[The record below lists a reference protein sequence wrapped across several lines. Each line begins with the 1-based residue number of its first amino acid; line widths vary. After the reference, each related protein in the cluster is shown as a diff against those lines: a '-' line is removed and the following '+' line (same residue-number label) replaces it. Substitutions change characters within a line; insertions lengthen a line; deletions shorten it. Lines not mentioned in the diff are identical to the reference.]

1 MNENHHSLEEAF
13 YSWLKDRVSPAQLS
27 SYYEAIVAV
36 DKYCQKKALLPCPLL
51 ETDDLAVLQKV
62 QQTVE
67 RSRTLRFF
75 YRQQTNK
82 MSQVIRQYITFLER
96 RPAPARNTKTIETE
110 KTSALTNVQTSTPPT
125 DSLIAR
131 IEQTGIPYI
140 DNRSRNGALWI
151 IGGKELRPFVDA
163 CAEEG
168 VYFRYKSEGACATKG
183 AAAWWTVDGLKKKLS
198 PKINPSSA
206 NAAKQQ
212 KKAADLTAEQKR
224 LVKSNRTIWIDWMK
238 ARGIVQ
244 KDILGNLF
252 NLQQC
257 GDLAEQSGCL
267 DTDIFLITSPQ
278 AFQYLT
284 TCLFASD
291 DYCSGSEQTK
301 TNISAVVHLYLAYL
315 QEKDTQPEAVAE
327 EPASTLTGITSE
339 VDILLSDE
347 QFAPLRQ
354 ALAKQR
360 VYTIQELKTLKLWPF
375 MNRNNLYTIATRQV
389 ILQEVQK
396 LLYPSQE
403 KDADQRYRLV
413 CGDKDYTGDTA
424 AETFLY
430 FCEDIACQY
439 PLKIRNL
446 LGLSVPST
454 SLVALHKHPG
464 EGAFLK
470 MENPTAYID
479 ETLTADDVRLL
490 ADWLAAACHHSR
502 TDIRIEASQVALP
515 APTPEEPA
523 SKSDHHGAETGAPAD
538 ETADT
543 PATPLPGTPQ
553 PDVAQPVAAEET
565 EPPADQTTDT
575 RSCYR
580 LSCDD
585 RTYIGDTAAE
595 TFLYF
600 CEEMSR
606 QYPQKIR
613 NIIGLR
619 VPTTSLVAFYRRP
632 GEGTFLK
639 LDYPI
644 AYIKDDLTA
653 EEVQRLVEW
662 IASICS
668 SHTHEIS
675 IEAPPAV
682 PSKTET
688 TTMLSPQPEPE
699 ALAPEPD
706 MQLTLPEPQPAP
718 EKPKPP
724 APQPKPYTRTSS
736 SSTFQIVDRRREE
749 QDQATIEKMNDIV
762 LAADLDGMTLTAL
775 RDAMGLT
782 MAETKRLLA
791 QAAPIVDIRGT
802 LLHQDIFL
810 DWDEGV
816 AQLAAIIDKLM
827 QKNNGYLSDA
837 QLYDYARAEMNLF
850 LKDNELDDAA
860 ALYDLAQHLFEKNSY
875 QGKTY
880 TFNGKHHISQDVEV
894 RSISDLCDK
903 YAQEQGGIFRLDDLK
918 DYLTGVGL
926 KTGNLRGQLYVN
938 SRPDYLCYD
947 EGVLVYSP
955 SLHID
960 DDWKQRVQGALARL
974 LDDADGHIALRAI
987 PPFWYDQL
995 PPLPSHQPWTPLLLQ
1010 YILRFY
1016 GQELGARTIAA
1027 MTGQSYETLHTML
1040 VQADSPIETF
1050 GDVVIAHLL
1059 DHGIEQRT
1067 FEAEA
1072 LRLLLREGDLLA
1084 GNELI
1089 WNMPKALSHDGRFA
1103 WDIAEEHVTI
1113 RV

>member
-36 DKYCQKKALLPCPLL
+36 DEYCQKKALLPCPLL

-67 RSRTLRFF
+67 RSRTLRLF
-75 YRQQTNK
+75 YRQQTRK

-96 RPAPARNTKTIETE
+96 RPAPARNTKTIET
-110 KTSALTNVQTSTPPT
+110 KKSSALTNAQTSTPPT

-140 DNRSRNGALWI
+140 DNRSKNGALWI

-168 VYFRYKSEGACATKG
+168 VYFRYKSEGARATKG
-183 AAAWWTVDGLKKKLS
+183 AAAWWTVDDPTKKPS
-198 PKINPSSA
+198 SKINTSSA

-212 KKAADLTAEQKR
+212 KKAVGLTAEQKR
-224 LVKSNRTIWIDWMK
+224 LVKSNRTTWIDWMK
-238 ARGIVQ
+238 ARGIAP

-257 GDLAEQSGCL
+257 SDLAEQSGCL
-267 DTDIFLITSPQ
+267 DTDIFLITSLQ

-301 TNISAVVHLYLAYL
+301 TNISAVVNLYLAYL
-315 QEKDTQPEAVAE
+315 QEKNIQPEAVAE

-354 ALAKQR
+354 ELAKQR
-360 VYTIQELKTLKLWPF
+360 IYTIQELMALKLWPF

-396 LLYPSQE
+396 LLYPPQE
-403 KDADQRYRLV
+403 KDASQRYRLV
-413 CGDKDYTGDTA
+413 CGDKDYTGATA

-430 FCEDIACQY
+430 FCEDIARQY
-439 PLKIRNL
+439 PLKIRNI

-454 SLVALHKHPG
+454 SIVALYKHPG
-464 EGAFLK
+464 EGVYLK

-479 ETLTADDVRLL
+479 ESLTADDVRML
-490 ADWLAAACHHSR
+490 AYWLAAVCHHSQ
-502 TDIRIEASQVALP
+502 TNIRIDIPHAASM
-515 APTPEEPA
+515 PEEPTSEA
-523 SKSDHHGAETGAPAD
+523 GQEPETPEHDLHSVETIVSADEIADAPASPSP
-538 ETADT
+538 DT
-543 PATPLPGTPQ
+543 PQSEAPQ
-553 PDVAQPVAAEET
+553 TVAAKEE
-565 EPPADQTTDT
+565 EQPADQAPDA
-575 RSCYR
+575 RPCYR
-580 LSCDD
+580 LTCDN
-585 RTYIGDTAAE
+585 RTYNGDTAAQA
-595 TFLYF
+595 FLHF
-600 CEEMSR
+600 CEEMAR

-632 GEGTFLK
+632 GEGAFLK

-644 AYIKDDLTA
+644 AYIKEDITA

-688 TTMLSPQPEPE
+688 TTMLSPQPEP
-699 ALAPEPD
+699 D
-706 MQLTLPEPQPAP
+706 MQPTLPEPQPAP
-718 EKPKPP
+718 EKLESP
-724 APQPKPYTRTSS
+724 APQPKLYTRTSS
-736 SSTFQIVDRRREE
+736 SLTFQIADRMLED
-749 QDQATIEKMNDIV
+749 QDQATIEKMNDLV

-782 MAETKRLLA
+782 MVETKRLLA

-827 QKNNGYLSDA
+827 QKNNGYLSAA

-974 LDDADGHIALRAI
+974 LDDVDGHIALRAI
-987 PPFWYDQL
+987 PLFWYDQL

-1027 MTGQSYETLHTML
+1027 MTGQSHETLHTML